1 MAYSFDKPKQVSSSD
16 LTISQNIELRT
27 LLNECNRLSRRGD
40 LVTWRWTLDS
50 LQRELT
56 FDLNKMDSNE
66 DKNEN
71 KYSTRLK
78 VIEEKL
84 CKEIKDKEKTYVNLS
99 AKEVILR
106 EVQEECGKGSR
117 RIYSDDDD
125 DE

>member
-1 MAYSFDKPKQVSSSD
+1 MGYTFDKPKQVSSSD

-56 FDLNKMDSNE
+56 FDLKKMDSNE
-66 DKNEN
+66 EKDIN
-71 KYSTRLK
+71 KYSIRLK
-78 VIEEKL
+78 LIEEKL
-84 CKEIKDKEKTYVNLS
+84 CKEIKDKEKTYANLS
-99 AKEVILR
+99 EKEVILR